1 MLTTLTTTLL
11 CLTPQ
16 HAGDEPKPPA
26 APEVRI
32 LCRTEAQVRG
42 ADILLGDVAEIAS
55 TELALAS
62 RLNEIRVAARP
73 AFGFTRLV
81 TQQDVLQWAIQ
92 TGLPGDSIKLL
103 GARETVVHALVT
115 VLEPDE
121 LRAISDPVLRAAL
134 THEAGEIEFELSSP
148 MQRLRV
154 PPGRRSLDV
163 RAVLRDGRIGAG
175 SAIVDLLVFV
185 DGKEWSKH
193 AVHYRLRRFV
203 DVLVVSRPIARG
215 ALLGDHNL
223 EQRRVESAASASP
236 FLGAIDAVAG
246 KVAARDMRANEKLTL
261 AHLANPAV
269 IRRGDPVSLVSM
281 KGRIKVAA
289 RAVAESDG
297 AVGDRVQV
305 VSLASGQRVQA
316 RVEGPGVVSILPL
329 R

>member
-1 MLTTLTTTLL
+1 M
-11 CLTPQ
+11 
-16 HAGDEPKPPA
+16 
-26 APEVRI
+26 RI

-92 TGLPGDSIKLL
+92 AGLPGDSIKLL

-154 PPGRRSLDV
+154 QVQLAIQLRGLGTLRT
-163 RAVLRDGRIGAG
+163 RAGPVVGQRHHQRGTAEDRQRGEQDQAVAAGAQHG
-175 SAIVDLLVFV
+175 AS
-185 DGKEWSKH
+185 
-193 AVHYRLRRFV
+193 LRRRRCV
-203 DVLVVSRPIARG
+203 RG
-215 ALLGDHNL
+215 G
-223 EQRRVESAASASP
+223 
-236 FLGAIDAVAG
+236 
-246 KVAARDMRANEKLTL
+246 
-261 AHLANPAV
+261 
-269 IRRGDPVSLVSM
+269 
-281 KGRIKVAA
+281 
-289 RAVAESDG
+289 
-297 AVGDRVQV
+297 
-305 VSLASGQRVQA
+305 
-316 RVEGPGVVSILPL
+316 
-329 R
+329 